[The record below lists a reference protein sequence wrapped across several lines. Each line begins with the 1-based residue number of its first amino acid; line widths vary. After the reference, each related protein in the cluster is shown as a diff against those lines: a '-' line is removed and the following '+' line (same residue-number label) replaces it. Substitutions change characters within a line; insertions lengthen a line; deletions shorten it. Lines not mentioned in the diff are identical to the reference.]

1 MDENKARTIIEKIDD
16 IIKEHDDEGLSYNYD
31 CF

>member
-16 IIKEHDDEGLSYNYD
+16 IIKEHDDTRRRTGLL
-31 CF
+31 